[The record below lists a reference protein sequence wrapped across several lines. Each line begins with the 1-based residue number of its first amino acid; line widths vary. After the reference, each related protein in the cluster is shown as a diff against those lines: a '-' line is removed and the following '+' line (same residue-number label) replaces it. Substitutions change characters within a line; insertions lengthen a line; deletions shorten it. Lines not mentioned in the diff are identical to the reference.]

1 MIRRVGDHE
10 VCVVSIRSS
19 TAIDTKQSL
28 CDAYIHN
35 RELHPQAYSA
45 TRASE
50 IGDGTAEVSI
60 LSRSYLDSSPIIFI
74 LPNTH

>member
-10 VCVVSIRSS
+10 VCVVSIRPS
-19 TAIDTKQSL
+19 TAIDTIQSL
-28 CDAYIHN
+28 CDAHIHN

-60 LSRSYLDSSPIIFI
+60 LPRSYLYSSIFFY
-74 LPNTH
+74 LGF